1 MAGATTGGPN
11 QSLID
16 DPTFISYLDDLDRG
30 LRTNNRACAEEELP
44 LDGSPASPDDPN
56 FRSSLEVLDRGLSD
70 NGVSRQPAASPAI
83 VPQLRH
89 QPPQKAAPI
98 APSRAAAAPSAPGP
112 SATEAGGRPL
122 LDLFPAEPG
131 KATRAIPL
139 PTAQPRAG
147 RSSRDLSDAPM
158 PKFSDEPVYDA
169 DLSPDST
176 VGDDDDWSESR
187 APFKRIGFVAFV
199 LVMMLLGASI
209 GALVFHA
216 RVSRIIVEW
225 QSVSTSAPAPAAAHP
240 SPD

>member
-1 MAGATTGGPN
+1 MAGATTGDPN

-30 LRTNNRACAEEELP
+30 LRTNNRANDEGE
-44 LDGSPASPDDPN
+44 G
-56 FRSSLEVLDRGLSD
+56 SLEALDRGLSD
-70 NGVSRQPAASPAI
+70 NRVSHQPAASPAI
-83 VPQLRH
+83 VPQPRH
-89 QPPQKAAPI
+89 QTPVTATPI
-98 APSRAAAAPSAPGP
+98 APSRAPAAPSAPGP

-122 LDLFPAEPG
+122 LDLFPVEAG
-131 KATRAIPL
+131 KATRAIPF

-147 RSSRDLSDAPM
+147 QLRRDLSDAPM

-176 VGDDDDWSESR
+176 VGDDDDWSESG
-187 APFKRIGFVAFV
+187 APFKRIGFAAFM

-216 RVSRIIVEW
+216 RVSRIIVQW
-225 QSVSTSAPAPAAAHP
+225 QSVSTSAPAPGAAHP
-240 SPD
+240 NPH